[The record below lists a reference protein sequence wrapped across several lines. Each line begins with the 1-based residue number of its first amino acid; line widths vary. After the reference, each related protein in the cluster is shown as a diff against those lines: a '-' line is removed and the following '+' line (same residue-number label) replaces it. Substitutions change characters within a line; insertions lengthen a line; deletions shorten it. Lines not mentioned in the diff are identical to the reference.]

1 MRAALMLAVLACTTL
16 IVPASGAE
24 LTRVTVI
31 TDSVGTA
38 LLWDPGPLHDFSA
51 GLDVRGYAF
60 GCRKLVVA
68 GCPYAPSVKPP
79 SALDVIQQ
87 LGTELGPIVVIDVG
101 YNDIADTYA
110 AGLDEVMRALLA
122 NDVQRVVWVTLEE
135 AADVWLSIDDQI
147 RAAPARW
154 PQLVVADWGPT
165 VTDEPWLFKDV
176 VHLNHDGGV
185 ALGQFLRPIVL
196 GQLQLIKDTTPPDL
210 RLPESVHARTTNRHG
225 RVLTF
230 SPVALDAV
238 DGEIPETCA
247 PASPHRFPIGETKV
261 TCSATDAAGN
271 TAVGS
276 FEVYVTKTAPRQH
289 GKLERRAESG
299 AVAPPVSGA
308 FNRARQHPPRA
319 TRHWFRHRGRSSP
332 ARRSVR

>member
-1 MRAALMLAVLACTTL
+1 MSVPSTPCKGAWVRATAILASVLAYAVL

-68 GCPYAPSVKPP
+68 GCPNAAGVNPP

-101 YNDIADTYA
+101 YNDTADTYS

-122 NDVQRVVWVTLEE
+122 NGVQRVVWVTLEE
-135 AADVWLSIDDQI
+135 GEGVWLSIDDQI

-154 PQLVVADWGPT
+154 PQLAVADWGPT
-165 VTDEPWLFKDV
+165 VTGKPWLFKDV
-176 VHLNHDGGV
+176 AHLNHDGGV
-185 ALGQFLRPIVL
+185 ALGRFLRPIVL
-196 GQLQLIKDTTPPDL
+196 SQLQLIKDTTPPDL

-225 RVLTF
+225 RVLSF
-230 SPVALDAV
+230 YPVALDAV
-238 DGEIPETCA
+238 DGEIPETCT
-247 PASPHRFPIGETKV
+247 PASPHRYPIGDTKV
-261 TCSATDAAGN
+261 ICSATDKAGN

-276 FEVYVTKTAPRQH
+276 FEVHVSKT
-289 GKLERRAESG
+289 
-299 AVAPPVSGA
+299 
-308 FNRARQHPPRA
+308 PPR
-319 TRHWFRHRGRSSP
+319 RQGKMQR
-332 ARRSVR
+332 